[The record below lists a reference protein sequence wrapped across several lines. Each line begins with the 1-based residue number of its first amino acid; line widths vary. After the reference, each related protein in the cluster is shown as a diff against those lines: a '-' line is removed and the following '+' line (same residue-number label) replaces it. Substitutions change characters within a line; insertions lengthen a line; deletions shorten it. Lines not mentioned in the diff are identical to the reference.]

1 MHSADRHPVRK
12 GRPPLPEE
20 VSRPHRVVT
29 FVTSAEKA
37 MLDELAQ
44 RDASSLSA
52 VCHKLIKTGLRDD
65 VVALDLKQNQG
76 VSNHET

>member
-1 MHSADRHPVRK
+1 VHSGDRQTLRK

-37 MLDELAQ
+37 MLDERVQ

-52 VCHKLIKTGLRDD
+52 VCHKLIATGLRDD
-65 VVALDLKQNQG
+65 VVALDLKQNGG

>member
-1 MHSADRHPVRK
+1 
-12 GRPPLPEE
+12 
-20 VSRPHRVVT
+20 
-29 FVTSAEKA
+29 
-37 MLDELAQ
+37 MLDERVQ

-52 VCHKLIKTGLRDD
+52 VCHKLITTGLGDD